1 MPEVHTEVPMYFFA
15 GTADGG
21 NFVDGIYPFAY
32 IARFQNS
39 TKEVLRNSAIM
50 TVIHIPKSLAL
61 LAVLGVGAFFGM
73 ADTAA
78 VFDHSG
84 VVCMVCRGNLRECLC
99 ELYQGRGQGRRERR
113 FFVKGNF

>member
-1 MPEVHTEVPMYFFA
+1 
-15 GTADGG
+15 
-21 NFVDGIYPFAY
+21 
-32 IARFQNS
+32 
-39 TKEVLRNSAIM
+39 
-50 TVIHIPKSLAL
+50 
-61 LAVLGVGAFFGM
+61 M

-84 VVCMVCRGNLRECLC
+84 VVCLVCRGNLRECLC